1 MEPLLDAVECNI
13 AGMVFQDP
21 MSSLNP
27 TMTIGDQ
34 IAESVLL
41 HRDVARKAALD
52 RAVEV
57 LGLVGMPKPAERVG
71 YFPHQLSGGLRQRV
85 MIAMALACEPK
96 WIPILRARGTASR
109 LGPARGPDE
118 PRHSPPPR
126 SRPLP
131 PMEMRCCGST
141 GW

>member
-1 MEPLLDAVECNI
+1 MRQVRGNVV
-13 AGMVFQDP
+13 GMVFQDP

-41 HRDVARKAALD
+41 HRDVGRKAALD

-71 YFPHQLSGGLRQRV
+71 RPHAAGRLTLT
-85 MIAMALACEPK
+85 AACAEGPN
-96 WIPILRARGTASR
+96 WPASAR
-109 LGPARGPDE
+109 
-118 PRHSPPPR
+118 PRHCGQAGLPR
-126 SRPLP
+126 
-131 PMEMRCCGST
+131 
-141 GW
+141 